1 MMYIYAV
8 TNDVLYCNTVVQGAS
23 TDVQNNNQ
31 QTPLHLAVERQ
42 NIQVV
47 RVSLQ
52 SAKSALSSMYKAHAL
67 FFYCMHLRCCGSAGH
82 TIKAMRL

>member
-1 MMYIYAV
+1 M
-8 TNDVLYCNTVVQGAS
+8 LQGAS

-47 RVSLQ
+47 RVSPAVRLLILLYTYKYLVNEIWNTVMPVFSLAYLRHVGPTSLQ
-52 SAKSALSSMYKAHAL
+52 YRIPFDVGM
-67 FFYCMHLRCCGSAGH
+67 G
-82 TIKAMRL
+82 

>member
-1 MMYIYAV
+1 M
-8 TNDVLYCNTVVQGAS
+8 VQGAS

-47 RVSLQ
+47 RVSYV
-52 SAKSALSSMYKAHAL
+52 KN
-67 FFYCMHLRCCGSAGH
+67 
-82 TIKAMRL
+82 